1 MKRREF
7 ITLLG
12 GGVAGG
18 GAGAA
23 AGDAAHRISR
33 RGLLLRRV
41 RTLMALRVV
50 SLRCR
55 SLGRNPWRTDG
66 KHAIGGRGLI
76 GIRSECATRV
86 LPAPPIPLT
95 VRGGL
100 R

>member
-1 MKRREF
+1 MNRREF

-41 RTLMALRVV
+41 RTLMDSASFRAVPKFGPKSLANGRQACQRRPRAWSPDSFYLSVHAVFV
-50 SLRCR
+50 S
-55 SLGRNPWRTDG
+55 N
-66 KHAIGGRGLI
+66 
-76 GIRSECATRV
+76 
-86 LPAPPIPLT
+86 
-95 VRGGL
+95 
-100 R
+100 